1 MHLLPRSIPTCLLML
16 ALAIPAAAAAA
27 QVSTRALPGT
37 GDPPPAAAHPGRQTG
52 LATYDRDGRQIIVR
66 SYEPVAVMS
75 EQYRIDF
82 VALDADGDGHISRAE
97 AAAHA
102 TLAAEFNAIDAN
114 RDGRLSRNELGGWI
128 R

>member
-1 MHLLPRSIPTCLLML
+1 MHLPTRSIPACLLML
-16 ALAIPAAAAAA
+16 ALATPAAAAA
-27 QVSTRALPGT
+27 QVSTRALPGAADT
-37 GDPPPAAAHPGRQTG
+37 PTAAAHPGRQTG
-52 LATYDRDGRQIIVR
+52 LATYDRDGRQVIVR
-66 SYEPVAVMS
+66 SYEPAAVLS

-82 VALDADGDGHISRAE
+82 VALDVDGDGHISRAE

-114 RDGRLSRNELGGWI
+114 RDGRLSRSELGGWI